1 MSAARRR
8 CLGALGGLALAAV
21 ARGARGAGRGT
32 RLIAEDLAF
41 PEGPVAL
48 DDGGLLVVEIAR
60 GTLTRIAPDG
70 RATVVARP
78 GGGPNGA
85 AFGPDGAC
93 YVCNNGGLRFARDG
107 ALLLPA
113 GRAPDYA
120 GGRIERVE
128 LDGGRVDVLYDR
140 VAGHRLSA
148 PNDLVFDDA
157 GGFWFTDLGS
167 AGERSRDHGGLYYAR
182 ADGTAIEEVVYP
194 LTTPNGVGLSPD
206 GRTLYLSELEPARL
220 LAFEVIA
227 PGRLAASGPLP
238 GRVAGVAPGR
248 VLLDS
253 LAVEAEGAV
262 AVAAPFASAVLRFH
276 PAAGRVDAMPVPGP
290 APTNLCFGG
299 PDRRTAFITL
309 GATGKVIAMQW
320 PQQGLAL
327 AF

>member
-1 MSAARRR
+1 MSTARRR
-8 CLGALGGLALAAV
+8 FLGALGGLAVGAI
-21 ARGARGAGRGT
+21 ARGGRAAAPAV
-32 RLIAEDLAF
+32 RVIAEGLAF

-48 DDGGLLVVEIAR
+48 DDGSLLVVEIAR

-70 RATVVARP
+70 RTEVVARP

-85 AFGPDGAC
+85 AIGPDGAC
-93 YVCNNGGLRFARDG
+93 YICNNGGLRFAHDG

-148 PNDLVFDDA
+148 PNDLVFDRE
-157 GGFWFTDLGS
+157 GGFWFTDSGS
-167 AGERSRDHGGLYYAR
+167 MGERSRDHGGLYYAR
-182 ADGTAIEEVVYP
+182 ADGSAIEEVVYP
-194 LTTPNGVGLSPD
+194 LVTPNGVGLSP
-206 GRTLYLSELEPARL
+206 GERTLYVAELEPARL
-220 LAFEVIA
+220 LAFEVMA
-227 PGRLAASGPLP
+227 PGRLALSGPLP

-248 VLLDS
+248 MLLDS
-253 LAVEAEGAV
+253 LAVEAAGAV

-276 PAAGRVDAMPVPGP
+276 PSAGRVDAVPVPGP
-290 APTNLCFGG
+290 VPTNLCFAG
-299 PDRRTAFITL
+299 PDRRTAFVTL
-309 GATGKVIAMQW
+309 GATGKVIAMEW
-320 PQQGLAL
+320 PQPGLAP